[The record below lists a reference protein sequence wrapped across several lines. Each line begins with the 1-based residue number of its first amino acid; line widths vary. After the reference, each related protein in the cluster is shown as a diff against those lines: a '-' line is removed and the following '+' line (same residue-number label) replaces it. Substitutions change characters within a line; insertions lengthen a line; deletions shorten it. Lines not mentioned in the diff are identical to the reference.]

1 MKVLC
6 LEEAPSSLKSVS
18 ETLAGRLGCEIF
30 KASTVAEGLEISE
43 SEPELALAVCHITES
58 NSELLEFVRKMK
70 LEPEWKR
77 LPLLV
82 LTSKEQPAAVAA
94 LLALN
99 VRYIL
104 DEASTH
110 DCLMARLRAALNDTP
125 GVVERRTKVLLA
137 LDMELAEYQQLQ
149 SSMRKLA
156 VSFIKES
163 FPELRLEQA
172 EEKAQVLW
180 PCIWDHDSNLSFA
193 DEDFF
198 EAAEA

>member
-6 LEEAPSSLKSVS
+6 LEDSPNSLVNLSG
-18 ETLAGRLGCEIF
+18 TLQDSLGCEVCS
-30 KASTVAEGLEISE
+30 ATTVAEGLEIWDC
-43 SEPELALAVCHITES
+43 EPEIALAVCHITKPDS
-58 NSELLEFVRKMK
+58 PLLSFVRKMK
-70 LEPEWKR
+70 SEPDWKR

-82 LTSKEQPAAVAA
+82 QTTKHRPEVVAA

-104 DEASTH
+104 DESSTR
-110 DCLMARLRAALNDTP
+110 DCLMARLRAALNNTP
-125 GVVERRTKVLLA
+125 GMVERRTKVLLA
-137 LDMELAEYQQLQ
+137 LDMKLTEYQSLQ
-149 SSMRKLA
+149 SSMRELA
-156 VSFIKES
+156 ISFIKES
-163 FPELRLEQA
+163 FPELKMEQA

-198 EAAEA
+198 APAEV